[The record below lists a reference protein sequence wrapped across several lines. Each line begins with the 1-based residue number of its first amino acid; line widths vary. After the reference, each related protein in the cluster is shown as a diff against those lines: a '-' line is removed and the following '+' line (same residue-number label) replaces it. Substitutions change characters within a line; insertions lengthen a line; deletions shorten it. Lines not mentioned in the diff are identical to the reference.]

1 MLYEQVHG
9 AVDPKKDGSLVVE
22 MNDGA
27 TLLGIPVFTE

>member
-1 MLYEQVHG
+1 M
-9 AVDPKKDGSLVVE
+9 AVDPKSDGSLVVE